1 MFYLIKAALKK
12 IQVFCGC
19 IVFCL
24 IFGGLTDVPPGAD
37 ALAAEQV
44 VSHKLSLKK
53 KTRKKDLVET
63 SRLEDHIRHLEKDAH
78 ELTRMQ
84 ADTLRKLDKANH
96 EINQRQ
102 LRISLISQEINEL
115 VDKIAV
121 LDQRRQTLME
131 GLETRRSRVNE
142 RLVTLYRIKGTGY
155 WHLFSRPGSV
165 FDFWR
170 RQQAL
175 TRVIRRDVRLLEEQ
189 VAALKALKKT
199 GLLIAGETGE
209 KKLLEAHLVLEIE
222 NLEAE
227 QKKRRNLLDGVRE
240 KTALTLA
247 AMAAAKKALEQTLEK
262 LEPRLDTSVSTREK
276 AGKTGSFRPGKNDF
290 LSSKGG
296 LAMPVKGAVIS
307 KFGSR
312 TGTDDNTFTFQTGID
327 IRAERG
333 EPVRC
338 VFRGEV
344 LYADWL
350 KGYGNLII
358 INHGDNYYTLY
369 AHMEELFK
377 KKGDVVEGHEV
388 IATAGDTG
396 SIRGTSLHFEVRH
409 HGKPVD
415 PLKWLKKGV

>member
-1 MFYLIKAALKK
+1 MKK
-12 IQVFCGC
+12 IPLFCAC
-19 IVFCL
+19 LVFCL
-24 IFGGLTDVPPGAD
+24 ILGQITDSPPVAD
-37 ALAAEQV
+37 ALAAAQV

-63 SRLEDHIRHLEKDAH
+63 SRLEAHIRHLEKDAH
-78 ELTRMQ
+78 ELTRVQ
-84 ADTLRKLDKANH
+84 ADTLRKLDEANH

-115 VDKIAV
+115 VDKITG
-121 LDQRRQTLME
+121 LDQRRQILMD

-142 RLVTLYRIKGTGY
+142 RLVALYRIKGTGY
-155 WHLFSRPGSV
+155 WQLFSRPGSL
-165 FDFWR
+165 FDFWK

-175 TRVIRRDVRLLEEQ
+175 TNIIRCDVRLLEEQ
-189 VAALKALKKT
+189 AAALKALEKT

-222 NLEAE
+222 TLETE
-227 QKKRRNLLDGVRE
+227 QKKRRDLLDGVRE

-247 AMAAAKKALEQTLEK
+247 AMAAARKALEQTLEK
-262 LEPRLDTSVSTREK
+262 LEAPLDPPVSAQK
-276 AGKTGSFRPGKNDF
+276 KVGKTGHVPPGNNDF

-296 LAMPVKGAVIS
+296 LAMPVKGSVIS

-327 IRAERG
+327 IKAERG

-350 KGYGNLII
+350 KGYGNLIV

-377 KKGDVVEGHEV
+377 KKGDLVEDHEV

>member
-1 MFYLIKAALKK
+1 M
-12 IQVFCGC
+12 
-19 IVFCL
+19 
-24 IFGGLTDVPPGAD
+24 D
-37 ALAAEQV
+37 
-44 VSHKLSLKK
+44 
-53 KTRKKDLVET
+53 
-63 SRLEDHIRHLEKDAH
+63 
-78 ELTRMQ
+78 
-84 ADTLRKLDKANH
+84 
-96 EINQRQ
+96 
-102 LRISLISQEINEL
+102 
-115 VDKIAV
+115 
-121 LDQRRQTLME
+121 

-142 RLVTLYRIKGTGY
+142 RLVALYRIKGTGY

-165 FDFWR
+165 FDFWK

-175 TRVIRRDVRLLEEQ
+175 TRIIRCDVRLFEEQ
-189 VAALKALKKT
+189 AAALKALENT
-199 GLLIAGETGE
+199 GFLIAGETGE

-222 NLEAE
+222 TLETE
-227 QKKRRNLLDGVRE
+227 QKKRRELLDGIRE

-247 AMAAAKKALEQTLEK
+247 AMAAARKALEQTLEK
-262 LEPRLDTSVSTREK
+262 LQPTLDTTVSARK
-276 AGKTGSFRPGKNDF
+276 KVGKTAHIPPGKDDF

-296 LAMPVKGAVIS
+296 LAMPVKGSVIS

-327 IRAERG
+327 IKAERG

-369 AHMEELFK
+369 AHVEELFK
-377 KKGDVVEGHEV
+377 KKGDVVEDHEV

-396 SIRGTSLHFEVRH
+396 SIRGPSLHFEVRH

>member
-1 MFYLIKAALKK
+1 MFYLIKTGLKK
-12 IQVFCGC
+12 TPVFCG
-19 IVFCL
+19 IFVFCL
-24 IFGGLTDVPPGAD
+24 VFGGITDTPHGSD
-37 ALAAEQV
+37 ILAAEHI

-63 SRLEDHIRHLEKDAH
+63 SRLEAHIRHLEKDAQ
-78 ELTRMQ
+78 ELTRVQ
-84 ADTLRKLDKANH
+84 TDTLRKLDEANH

-102 LRISLISQEINEL
+102 LRISIISQEINEL
-115 VDKIAV
+115 VDKIAG
-121 LDQRRQTLME
+121 LDRHRQALMD
-131 GLETRRSRVNE
+131 GIETRRSHVNE
-142 RLVTLYRIKGTGY
+142 RLVALYRIKGTGY
-155 WHLFSRPGSV
+155 WQLFARPGSV
-165 FDFWR
+165 FDFWK

-175 TRVIRRDVRLLEEQ
+175 TRIIRSDVHLLEEQ
-189 VAALKALKKT
+189 TLALNALEKT

-209 KKLLEAHLVLEIE
+209 KKLLEAHLLLEIE
-222 NLEAE
+222 TLETE
-227 QKKRRNLLDGVRE
+227 QKKRRELLDGVRE
-240 KTALTLA
+240 KTALNLA
-247 AMAAAKKALEQTLEK
+247 AMAAARKALEQTLEK
-262 LEPRLDTSVSTREK
+262 LEPRLDTSVSGQK
-276 AGKTGSFRPGKNDF
+276 KTGESAGISPEKNQF
-290 LSSKGG
+290 LSRKGA
-296 LAMPVKGAVIS
+296 LAMPVKGGIIS

-358 INHGDNYYTLY
+358 VNHGDNYYTLY

-377 KKGDVVEGHEV
+377 KKGDVVEDHEV
-388 IATAGDTG
+388 IATTGDTG
-396 SIRGTSLHFEVRH
+396 SIRGAFLHFEVRH

>member
-1 MFYLIKAALKK
+1 MKK
-12 IQVFCGC
+12 MPVCCGC
-19 IVFCL
+19 LVFCL
-24 IFGGLTDVPPGAD
+24 ISGRITDAFTGAD
-37 ALAAEQV
+37 ALAAEQI

-53 KTRKKDLVET
+53 KTRNEDLVET
-63 SRLEDHIRHLEKDAH
+63 SRLEAHIRHLEKDAH
-78 ELTRMQ
+78 DLTRVQ
-84 ADTLRKLDKANH
+84 TDTLRKLDEANH

-102 LRISLISQEINEL
+102 LRISILSQEINEL
-115 VDKIAV
+115 VDKIAG
-121 LDQRRQTLME
+121 LDQRRQILMD
-131 GLETRRSRVNE
+131 GLEIRRSHVNE
-142 RLVTLYRIKGTGY
+142 RLVALYRIKGTGY
-155 WHLFSRPGSV
+155 WQLFSRPGSV
-165 FDFWR
+165 FDFWK

-175 TRVIRRDVRLLEEQ
+175 TRIIRCDVRLLEEQ
-189 VAALKALKKT
+189 TIAIKALEET

-209 KKLLEAHLVLEIE
+209 KKLLEANLVLEIE
-222 NLEAE
+222 NLEIE
-227 QKKRRNLLDGVRE
+227 QKKRRKLLDGVRE

-247 AMAAAKKALEQTLEK
+247 AMASARKALEQTLKK
-262 LEPRLDTSVSTREK
+262 LESRPETSVSAQK
-276 AGKTGSFRPGKNDF
+276 KTGNTGSISFAKNEF
-290 LSSKGG
+290 LSSKGD
-296 LAMPVKGAVIS
+296 LAMPVKGSVIS

-327 IRAERG
+327 IKAERG

-369 AHMEELFK
+369 AHMEEFFK
-377 KKGDVVEGHEV
+377 KKGDVVEDHEV

-396 SIRGTSLHFEVRH
+396 SIRGPSLHFEVRH